1 MLRARFEGLL
11 GDVRVRVFWKE
22 PALRITGLLI
32 LALGGKGIATG
43 VAVVVVVV
51 DKCEVVTGRKNRLP

>member
-1 MLRARFEGLL
+1 
-11 GDVRVRVFWKE
+11 VFWNE

-43 VAVVVVVV
+43 VAVVVDVV